1 MEVLRKLTVFLYVK
15 QQTGKRVGE
24 SYASQSWPRIGLVTN
39 FDNHLNKYPVFSSDP
54 KIRSSK

>member
-24 SYASQSWPRIGLVTN
+24 SYASQS
-39 FDNHLNKYPVFSSDP
+39 
-54 KIRSSK
+54 